1 MMGMFAKALLLVLLA
16 SPVQAQDASGLLTT
30 RPTSRLLEAR
40 PGVQDPLAEQR
51 FRRAQRQSEARQ
63 REWSG
68 AVRPEYRRRL
78 ERDGSAAANG
88 WLRNEAERFDAQN
101 TIRLK
106 DTLR

>member
-1 MMGMFAKALLLVLLA
+1 MFAKTFLLVLLA
-16 SPVQAQDASGLLTT
+16 LPAQAQDASGLLTT
-30 RPTSRLLEAR
+30 RPPSPLLEAR
-40 PGVQDPLAEQR
+40 PGVQDPLAQQR

-63 REWSG
+63 REWAG

-78 ERDGSAAANG
+78 ERNGSAAANA

-101 TIRLK
+101 DIRLK